1 MSFGIIIK
9 NGTKHFAPHFNRTMG
24 KYYGD
29 KHEYLSDMKKQ
40 GMEPYNPENVKKR
53 EKKSY
58 TPSTWAR
65 KIVRQ
70 VESTGHVSGNVLN
83 ELRKANVRNVPTEL
97 LKATKEKDPKGGW
110 F

>member
-1 MSFGIIIK
+1 MVHIIIK
-9 NGTKHFAPHFNRTMG
+9 NGTKHFTPHFNRTLN

-29 KHEYLSDMKKQ
+29 KGEYLSDMKKQ

-53 EKKSY
+53 EHKSY
-58 TPSTWAR
+58 KPSEWAR

-70 VESTGHVSGNVLN
+70 VESTGHVSGNVMKELN
-83 ELRKANVRNVPTEL
+83 KANVRNVPNEL
-97 LKATKEKDPKGGW
+97 LKTAKQKAPKGGW